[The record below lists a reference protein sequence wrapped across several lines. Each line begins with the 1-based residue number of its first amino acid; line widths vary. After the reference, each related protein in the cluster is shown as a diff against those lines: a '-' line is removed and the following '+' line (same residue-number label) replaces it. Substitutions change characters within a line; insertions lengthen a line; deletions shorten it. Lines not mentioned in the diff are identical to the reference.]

1 MQVPDAKTGL
11 FCLIGYP
18 VDHSLSPRIHN
29 AAFEALQL
37 NSIYLACPVELSN
50 LQAALEGMK
59 ALSISG
65 ANVTSPH
72 KEAVIPFLDSLSGEA
87 EKIRSVNTIINR
99 NGRLHGETT
108 DGRGFYRV
116 LEEAEA
122 GHSAKRGVMV
132 VGAGGAARAAAYS
145 LASAGFERFFIFN
158 RTVEKGQAL
167 SKLLEQTDSVIESF
181 SLPLEKTAIAE
192 ALLDCGLII
201 YTLPHDEP
209 EFQVALSTATDLCEG
224 KYLFD
229 LRYGPSSSAI
239 IDSFKQKGG
248 RAFNGLGMLF
258 WQAAYAFELFTGQ
271 KAPLQVMRRAA
282 GY

>member
-1 MQVPDAKTGL
+1 MQAPDAKTEL

-37 NSIYLACPVELSN
+37 NSIYLACSVEPAN
-50 LQAALEGMK
+50 LRAALEGMK
-59 ALSISG
+59 ALAIFG

-72 KEAVIPFLDSLSGEA
+72 KEAVIPFLDSLSAEA

-99 NGRLHGETT
+99 SGCLHGETT
-108 DGRGFYRV
+108 DGRGFYRAI
-116 LEEAEA
+116 EEAEA
-122 GHSAKRGVMV
+122 GYSAKRGVMV

-145 LASAGFERFFIFN
+145 LACAGFERFFIFN
-158 RTVEKGQAL
+158 RTEKKGQAL
-167 SKLLEQTDSVIESF
+167 SKLLGQVDSVNDSY
-181 SLPLEKTAIAE
+181 SLPLKKTEIGK
-192 ALLDCGLII
+192 ALVECGLVI

-209 EFQVALSTATDLCEG
+209 EFKAALFTSNDLSEE

-229 LRYGPSSSAI
+229 LRYNPQKSTVM
-239 IDSFKQKGG
+239 DSFMQKGG

-258 WQAAYAFELFTGQ
+258 WQAVNSFELFTGQ
-271 KAPLQVMRRAA
+271 KAPLQIMRRAA